1 MLPGSTTGK
10 FIRSRKLIL
19 LGAYY
24 FIYLCIGDT
33 FSSFFMPRC
42 LIETKPFIDSNKV
55 AIWGWVSEICTV
67 CIAKT
72 ILFKKNWKMATSVF
86 LEFVPSNRSTF
97 YLLKSIHNFP
107 LFEMK
112 YLDRQF
118 SVFNLKKFT

>member
-1 MLPGSTTGK
+1 MLPDSTTSK

-19 LGAYY
+19 LGACY

-33 FSSFFMPRC
+33 FSSFFIPRC

-72 ILFKKNWKMATSVF
+72 MLFQKILKIATSIF
-86 LEFVPSNRSTF
+86 SEFIPSNRSTF

-107 LFEMK
+107 QFEIK
-112 YLDRQF
+112 YLHMQF
-118 SVFNLKKFT
+118 YVFNLKKFT